1 MTNIEFNTAVAN
13 LQPSLMPI
21 AFKFTRDEENAR
33 DLLQETLLKA
43 FRNKDKFRD
52 GTNLKAWLY
61 TIMRNTFITHYHR
74 VIRHNTFTDPTED
87 QHFLNATTK
96 SVKNDAYSTLAMEE
110 ITEAVEGLSYVY
122 QTPFMMYYLGY
133 KYHEIAD
140 ILEIP
145 IGTVKNRIHIARK
158 QLKSQLKSLVN

>member
-33 DLLQETLLKA
+33 DLLQETFLKA

>member
-21 AFKFTRDEENAR
+21 AIKFTRDEENAR

-43 FRNKDKFRD
+43 FRNREKFRD

-74 VIRHNTFTDPTED
+74 VIRHNTFTDPTDD
-87 QHFLNATTK
+87 QHFLNSASKT
-96 SVKNDAYSTLAMEE
+96 VKNEAYSTLAMEE

-158 QLKSQLKSLVN
+158 QLKSQLKSFVN

>member
-87 QHFLNATTK
+87 QHFLNATSK